1 MLAPWAMIVAGCDR
15 DRPPVRDTATASS
28 NPTWFAEESRLRGLQ
43 FTHVSG
49 HQDIYY
55 IPEVVVGGAALFDY
69 DNDGDLDAYLVQ
81 SGSLTKPPSQRP
93 GNQLFRNRG
102 DGTFEDV
109 TARSGTGDPGYGMG
123 VTAGDYNND
132 GLTDLYVTNVGPNVL
147 LKNNGDG
154 TFSDVSKAAGVDHPG
169 WGASAAFFDME
180 ADGDLDLFFAN
191 YLNWSIETE
200 RQCTS
205 RAGRPDYCGPNTYEA
220 PAVAVLYRNEGD
232 GTFTD
237 ISIAAGLPT
246 AFGNGLG
253 VVTADF
259 NADHRVDVFV
269 ANDQMPNQLW
279 INMGD
284 GTFRDHAALTGCAV
298 DDDGNPKAGMG
309 VTAADIDN
317 DGDRDLLIVNL
328 VRESDS
334 FHRNQG
340 QYFVDDTIRVG
351 LGVASRPFTRFG
363 MGLHDFDHDGRLDLF
378 EANGR
383 VERGAVLHSEDP
395 YAEPNLLFRGGE
407 DGRFVE
413 VLPRGGTADPL
424 VFSSRAAA
432 FGDVNNDG
440 AIDILIVNRD
450 APASLLINAV
460 PDRGHW
466 IICRVVDE
474 HGRDALNATVTM
486 TVGDTRIM
494 RDVMVAYSYCAA
506 NDPRVHIGLG
516 RNEVAT
522 GVEVQWI
529 DGTVEKFGDLSCDQ
543 IHVLRRGESHG
554 RRSSP
559 KSASGEIR
567 ANRRDRADEEQQPDH
582 GDDGLRSAEFST
594 DE

>member
-1 MLAPWAMIVAGCDR
+1 
-15 DRPPVRDTATASS
+15 
-28 NPTWFAEESRLRGLQ
+28 
-43 FTHVSG
+43 
-49 HQDIYY
+49 
-55 IPEVVVGGAALFDY
+55 
-69 DNDGDLDAYLVQ
+69 
-81 SGSLTKPPSQRP
+81 
-93 GNQLFRNRG
+93 
-102 DGTFEDV
+102 
-109 TARSGTGDPGYGMG
+109 
-123 VTAGDYNND
+123 
-132 GLTDLYVTNVGPNVL
+132 
-147 LKNNGDG
+147 
-154 TFSDVSKAAGVDHPG
+154 
-169 WGASAAFFDME
+169 
-180 ADGDLDLFFAN
+180 
-191 YLNWSIETE
+191 
-200 RQCTS
+200 
-205 RAGRPDYCGPNTYEA
+205 
-220 PAVAVLYRNEGD
+220 
-232 GTFTD
+232 
-237 ISIAAGLPT
+237 
-246 AFGNGLG
+246 
-253 VVTADF
+253 
-259 NADHRVDVFV
+259 
-269 ANDQMPNQLW
+269 
-279 INMGD
+279 
-284 GTFRDHAALTGCAV
+284 
-298 DDDGNPKAGMG
+298 
-309 VTAADIDN
+309 
-317 DGDRDLLIVNL
+317 
-328 VRESDS
+328 
-334 FHRNQG
+334 
-340 QYFVDDTIRVG
+340 
-351 LGVASRPFTRFG
+351 
-363 MGLHDFDHDGRLDLF
+363 
-378 EANGR
+378 
-383 VERGAVLHSEDP
+383 
-395 YAEPNLLFRGGE
+395 
-407 DGRFVE
+407 
-413 VLPRGGTADPL
+413 